1 MMIGPLPQQRKPL
14 KDIYLYGNPYGEK
27 PETRVDWLKGLQLK
41 MIPPE
46 SAEVLFYVGCTTA
59 YEPSLHPIGKSLVT
73 LFQYL
78 DIDFGILKEE
88 ICCGE
93 PARRMGDEGLFQ
105 EMMNRNLDQF
115 KSFGIKKIITISPHC
130 FNVFLNEYSSIQGE
144 IKIQHYTQ
152 FLAEAFKE
160 RKPLFKREVSS
171 VITYH
176 DPCYLGKH
184 NQIFNAPRE
193 LLKMI
198 PGVKLVEMKMT
209 RDESLCCG
217 GGGGRMFAEVE
228 EERRLSDM
236 RIAQAL
242 EAGAN
247 IITTSCPWCYKMLQT
262 SIQDS
267 NLGDKITVKDVAE
280 ILSEELN

>member
-1 MMIGPLPQQRKPL
+1 
-14 KDIYLYGNPYGEK
+14 
-27 PETRVDWLKGLQLK
+27 
-41 MIPPE
+41 
-46 SAEVLFYVGCTTA
+46 
-59 YEPSLHPIGKSLVT
+59 
-73 LFQYL
+73 
-78 DIDFGILKEE
+78 
-88 ICCGE
+88 
-93 PARRMGDEGLFQ
+93 
-105 EMMNRNLDQF
+105 
-115 KSFGIKKIITISPHC
+115 
-130 FNVFLNEYSSIQGE
+130 
-144 IKIQHYTQ
+144 
-152 FLAEAFKE
+152 LAEAFKE
-160 RKPLFKREVSS
+160 RKLLFKREISS
-171 VITYH
+171 VVTYH

-184 NQIFNAPRE
+184 NQIFNPPRE

-198 PGVKLVEMKMT
+198 PGLKLVEMKMT

-228 EERRLSDM
+228 EERRLSEM

-280 ILSEELN
+280 ILSEELS